1 MQEVR
6 KDSSPKETVKKI
18 KRILKENKIK
28 VKELKVK
35 HIYKKFY
42 SIRLELKDFY
52 NLGSNGKGLS
62 KDLAKASAYAE
73 LMERLESRMLL
84 NTYYLN
90 KEKTFVTYYDETY
103 KKFLRDKTILN
114 TFFEKNVKINE
125 FLDKND
131 KYHYGSKY
139 KNLIDNKDEYLP
151 SKLINATSF
160 SNGLCAGNNYYE
172 AVSQGICEIFERYC
186 YKKILEN
193 EKPLTTITLDE
204 TLPIYT
210 RIKYL
215 EEQGFSIEIKNC
227 TLSKYPV
234 VGVYI
239 TNQEK
244 DKYIFTL
251 GCDPNI
257 NVAIQRCLTE
267 SFQGLTTDKQIL
279 NKMKPI
285 ENNYSSF
292 TLSEKKSNWLKNYSS
307 NNGIHPK
314 KLFESEK
321 NIHYKKF
328 KCFNNLK
335 TNKEIYNYL
344 LEIISDNNHQIFLKD
359 FSHLGFNT
367 YKVFIPTLSN
377 IDPISN
383 NEKDIIKYYDLLKE
397 IYFDLD
403 NYNDYNNLKKASSII
418 EPIINNNKFQFIKL
432 GSYFHSNNFIKT
444 NYNDITFELLYVL
457 INYKLNSKLKLNKL
471 SNKKLS
477 NYISSIN
484 SEDKY
489 TYIIKDLNLKLPS
502 CPNCT
507 ICKVKRTCK
516 YKQFLKLN
524 KTLKDKEKAFQK
536 LK

>member
-18 KRILKENKIK
+18 KQTLKKNKIK
-28 VKELKVK
+28 VKELKTK
-35 HIYKKFY
+35 NIYKKFY

-52 NLGSNGKGLS
+52 NLGSNGKGLT

-84 NTYYLN
+84 NTYFLN
-90 KEKTFVTYYDETY
+90 KEKTYITYFDETY
-103 KKFLRDKTILN
+103 QDTLKDKNLLK
-114 TFFEKNVKINE
+114 TFFEKDININD
-125 FLDKND
+125 FLENNE
-131 KYHYGSKY
+131 KYHYVSKY
-139 KNLIDNKDEYLP
+139 KNLITNKLEFLP

-186 YKKILEN
+186 YKKILDN
-193 EKPLTTITLDE
+193 EKTLTTIILDE
-204 TLPIYT
+204 YLPIYT

-215 EEQGFSIEIKNC
+215 EEKDFHIEIKDC
-227 TLSKYPV
+227 TLGKYPV
-234 VGVYI
+234 IGVYI
-239 TNQEK
+239 TNKEK
-244 DKYIFTL
+244 NKYIFTL

-267 SFQGLTTDKQIL
+267 SFQGLTTDEQLL
-279 NKMKPI
+279 NKMKPV
-285 ENNYSSF
+285 ENSYSKF
-292 TLSEKKSNWLKNYSS
+292 TAYEKKSNWLKNYSS

-314 KLFESEK
+314 KLFESNK
-321 NIHYKKF
+321 TIHYTKL

-335 TNKEIYNYL
+335 TNKEIYTYL
-344 LEIISDNNHQIFLKD
+344 IKVIKNNNHQIYLKD

-367 YKVFIPTLSN
+367 YKIFIPTLSN

-383 NEKDIIKYYDLLKE
+383 NEKDIIKHFDLIKE

-403 NYNDYNNLKKASSII
+403 NYKNKENLQMASSII
-418 EPIINNNKFQFIKL
+418 ESILTNNKFQFIKL
-432 GSYFHSNNFIKT
+432 GNYFHANNFIKT
-444 NYNDITFELLYVL
+444 NYNDITFELLYAL
-457 INYKLNSKLKLNKL
+457 INYKLNNNINLNKL
-471 SNKKLS
+471 QNKKLV
-477 NYISSIN
+477 NYLSSIN
-484 SEDKY
+484 KTDKY
-489 TYIIKDLNLKLPS
+489 LYIIKDLKLKLPS

-507 ICKVKRTCK
+507 TCRLKNNCK

-524 KTLKDKEKAFQK
+524 KILKDKEKAFQK
-536 LK
+536 

>member
-1 MQEVR
+1 MNETR
-6 KDSSPKETVKKI
+6 KDRNPKETVKLIKKI
-18 KRILKENKIK
+18 LQANNIK
-28 VKELKVK
+28 VKESKVK

-52 NLGSNGKGLS
+52 NLGSNGKGLT

-73 LMERLESRMLL
+73 LMERLESRMLI

-90 KEKTFVTYYDETY
+90 KENTFISYYDE
-103 KKFLRDKTILN
+103 KEDINKINQNQQLLK
-114 TFFEKNVKINE
+114 TFFEKNTKISS
-125 FLDKND
+125 FLKDNQ
-131 KYHYGSKY
+131 KYSYVSKY
-139 KNLIDNKDEYLP
+139 KNLLTTKYEYLP

-215 EEQGFSIEIKNC
+215 EEQGFSIKIKNC
-227 TLSKYPV
+227 TLNKYPV
-234 VGVYI
+234 IGVYI

-244 DKYIFTL
+244 NKYIFTL

-267 SFQGLTTDKQIL
+267 SFQGLTTNKQIL

-285 ENNYSSF
+285 ENNYSSL
-292 TLSEKKSNWLKNYSS
+292 TPSEKKSNWLKNYSS

-314 KLFESEK
+314 ILFDSEK
-321 NIHYKKF
+321 TISYKKL

-344 LEIISDNNHQIFLKD
+344 LEIISDNNHQIYLKD

-383 NEKDIIKYYDLLKE
+383 SEKDLIKYYDLLKE

-403 NYNDYNNLKKASSII
+403 NYNDYENLKKASSII

-444 NYNDITFELLYVL
+444 NYNDITFELLYIL

-477 NYISSIN
+477 NYVSSIN

-489 TYIIKDLNLKLPS
+489 TYIIKDLKLKLPS

-507 ICKVKRTCK
+507 TCKVKRTCK

-536 LK
+536 